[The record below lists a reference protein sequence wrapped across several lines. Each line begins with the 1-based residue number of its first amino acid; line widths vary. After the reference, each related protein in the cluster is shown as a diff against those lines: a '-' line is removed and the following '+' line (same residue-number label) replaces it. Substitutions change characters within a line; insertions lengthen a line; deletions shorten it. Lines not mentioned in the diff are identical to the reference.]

1 MEEDMSPILEAC
13 HSPLVGAHH
22 GGVHTV
28 SKVLQSIFYYPTL
41 YREAHELSWSC
52 EQCQKEREIS
62 RRHEMPLKLRMDM
75 WGLDFMGSFLSS
87 YQNYYILVADDC
99 FSKWVEAISLQ
110 NNEVKIVTSSL
121 KRQIFTKYGIPSAI
135 ISNAGLIFVI
145 NPLDCFL
152 LNMECSTRWISR
164 IF

>member
-1 MEEDMSPILEAC
+1 
-13 HSPLVGAHH
+13 
-22 GGVHTV
+22 
-28 SKVLQSIFYYPTL
+28 
-41 YREAHELSWSC
+41 
-52 EQCQKEREIS
+52 
-62 RRHEMPLKLRMDM
+62 MPLKLRMDM